1 MFYDLHGNQ
10 INLFSKGQAHGC
22 KAGSK
27 EGVSCAV
34 QAGLVLPIEAQ
45 GIVYRSRLVYIAF
58 FIEADQGIK
67 NHKGSWTLNYDKS
80 VLERE
85 MGRKIKLL
93 KF

>member
-10 INLFSKGQAHGC
+10 INLFSKGHAHGC

-34 QAGLVLPIEAQ
+34 QAGLVL
-45 GIVYRSRLVYIAF
+45 LVD
-58 FIEADQGIK
+58 DQGIK
-67 NHKGSWTLNYDKS
+67 NHKGSWTLNYNKS

>member
-1 MFYDLHGNQ
+1 MLQPNSGERYRKRQNGMFYDLHGNQ
-10 INLFSKGQAHGC
+10 INLFSK
-22 KAGSK
+22 

-34 QAGLVLPIEAQ
+34 QAGLVLLEA
-45 GIVYRSRLVYIAF
+45 G
-58 FIEADQGIK
+58 QGIK

-93 KF
+93 KFDSSKI